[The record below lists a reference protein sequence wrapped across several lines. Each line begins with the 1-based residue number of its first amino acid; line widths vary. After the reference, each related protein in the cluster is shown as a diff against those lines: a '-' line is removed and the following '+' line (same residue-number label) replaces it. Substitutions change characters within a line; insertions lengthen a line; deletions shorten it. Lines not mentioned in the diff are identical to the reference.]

1 MNETPAHQF
10 ATNAEEYME
19 KGDLAN
25 ACTAHFRAAGRNDLI
40 KEQYLLAMNDTTDP
54 EVSLINQQAVKTLKL
69 LYASHTRNG
78 KELQRRLNS
87 PPTIRHQ
94 QSAPV
99 ITSKSSGKEERRISS
114 EFGKGAVHL
123 YSNPK
128 RTQEKEPDMG
138 SRQFFMGQP
147 MESINLQAQNLS
159 PMVNA
164 SVAQVPVENSELLNS
179 ELNSYLVLDQ
189 DAKEVKSDEDDPF
202 DKFWDA
208 VEGLVQK
215 ISGPVAFTTAPISK
229 SDEHK
234 FNVLD
239 STLPN
244 STFLNSYMIIP
255 PNSKTKQDPHT
266 NPAFTTNVR
275 TKTLEEY
282 QIENEQLKH
291 TVDQLTKRV
300 AELEKTQQEN
310 TMLRSSIIQFR
321 QDVQKHRQLNQSIPP
336 GRPQRSKLS
345 MSVMPAVP
353 TQPESTDVGGLQS
366 RIKELEAQLK
376 IVSEQHQQQLRK
388 WEKLKETAKKKRESK
403 LEQSEIEK
411 GKSPRPFS
419 PSEESMYYSVHSK
432 N

>member
-1 MNETPAHQF
+1 MPRSIWRE
-10 ATNAEEYME
+10 ATWLTHVLHIFE
-19 KGDLAN
+19 
-25 ACTAHFRAAGRNDLI
+25 R
-40 KEQYLLAMNDTTDP
+40 
-54 EVSLINQQAVKTLKL
+54 QAVKTLKL
-69 LYASHTRNG
+69 LYANHTRSG

-99 ITSKSSGKEERRISS
+99 MTSKSSTKEERRISS

-128 RTQEKEPDMG
+128 KTQDKEAELG

-147 MESINLQAQNLS
+147 MESINLQAQHINPSL
-159 PMVNA
+159 NT
-164 SVAQVPVENSELLNS
+164 SVAQVPIENSDLLNS
-179 ELNSYLVLDQ
+179 EFNSYLVLDQ
-189 DAKEVKSDEDDPF
+189 DAKEVKSNEDDPF

-215 ISGPVAFTTAPISK
+215 ISGPVAFTTAPITK

-234 FNVLD
+234 FKVMD
-239 STLPN
+239 SNMPA

-255 PNSKTKQDPHT
+255 PNSKTKHDPHT

-275 TKTLEEY
+275 TKTIEEY

-300 AELEKTQQEN
+300 AELEKTQHEN

-345 MSVMPAVP
+345 MSVMPSAP
-353 TQPESTDVGGLQS
+353 TIQESPSDVGVLQS
-366 RIKELEAQLK
+366 RINQLETQLK
-376 IVSEQHQQQLRK
+376 IVGEQHQLQLRK

-403 LEQSEIEK
+403 LEQSEIDK

>member
-25 ACTAHFRAAGRNDLI
+25 ACTAHFRAA
-40 KEQYLLAMNDTTDP
+40 EQYLLAMNDTTDP
-54 EVSLINQQAVKTLKL
+54 EAVKTLKL

-99 ITSKSSGKEERRISS
+99 MTSKSSGKEERRISS

-128 RTQEKEPDMG
+128 KTVEKEPELG

-147 MESINLQAQNLS
+147 MESMNLQAQHLNPIL
-159 PMVNA
+159 NT
-164 SVAQVPVENSELLNS
+164 SVAQVPIENSDLLNS
-179 ELNSYLVLDQ
+179 EFNSYLVLDQ

-239 STLPN
+239 SNMPN

-282 QIENEQLKH
+282 QIENEQLKQ
-291 TVDQLTKRV
+291 TVDLLTKRV

-353 TQPESTDVGGLQS
+353 ANQNDQTDVGVLQT
-366 RIKELEAQLK
+366 RVKQLEAQLK
-376 IVSEQHQQQLRK
+376 IVSEQHQLQLRK

-403 LEQSEIEK
+403 LEQSEIDK